1 MHHPSMDKKE
11 SKKIIAEN
19 VFKKNIRQK
28 LKI

>member
-1 MHHPSMDKKE
+1 MDKKE